1 MPITYTQIYIQLVFS
16 VKHRESLIASFWKD
30 ELCKHITG
38 TVQNNKSKMLA
49 VNGMPD
55 HMHVFIGYKPTVSIP
70 DLVKDI
76 KVSSSLFVNDKK
88 LAKGK
93 FAWQE
98 GYGAFSY
105 SLSQI
110 DRVCKYVMNQELH
123 HKKLTFR
130 EEYTKFLKGFKVEYE
145 DKYLFEF
152 FDGMQY

>member
-1 MPITYTQIYIQLVFS
+1 MPNTYTQIYIQLVFA
-16 VKHRESLIASFWKD
+16 VKYRESLINSVWKD

-55 HMHVFIGYKPTVSIP
+55 HMHIFIGYKPTVSIP

-76 KVSSSLFVNDKK
+76 KVSSSLMINDKK

-105 SLSQI
+105 STSQI
-110 DRVCKYVMNQELH
+110 DRICKYVLNQELH
-123 HKKLTFR
+123 HKELTFR
-130 EEYTKFLKGFKVEYE
+130 EEYTKFLKGFKVDYE
-145 DKYLFEF
+145 DKYLFDF
-152 FDGMQY
+152 FD